1 MEVQQEIQQEMRK
14 DERAHSRPFEG
25 LPFIAGLLL
34 FLLLDPY
41 ITWAY
46 QSLMFFFVT
55 VPLLVIFWY
64 HQRILNVRNTV
75 LFLFFAAIL
84 LLAAACKRSNL
95 FGILAFF
102 LFAIIPFMT
111 RSFTK
116 STYRYFKLIYV
127 WVLLLG
133 FIVYLLVFLGVPIPH
148 AVIPPMNT
156 LKDYY
161 FDQYPLLVI
170 PHTFRITIESIY
182 ASFRFC
188 GPFEEPGVVGT
199 ISLLI
204 LLVEDFN
211 LRDKKNIVLL
221 VTGLLTFS
229 IFFYVAAFMFALYYM
244 VFNKKWK
251 WGIVVLI
258 CSAVFFGFTHKSPF
272 FKQLLWERLEWNS
285 EKKSIAGDA
294 RSGEE
299 MDAYYNKIKGTSM
312 FYFGTPDH
320 KLLTYF
326 SSNASYKNSVLTYGM
341 VACALYL
348 LCFSLLALLRI
359 GKRKE
364 LLLFVAVLVLTLYQR
379 PSFFSIN
386 YIFLFVMVIASHA
399 KVVYHRPVRII
410 RQRQSAKRIRL
421 ES

>member
-1 MEVQQEIQQEMRK
+1 METK
-14 DERAHSRPFEG
+14 TKPFEL
-25 LPFIAGLLL
+25 LPFLAGLLL

-41 ITWAY
+41 LTWPY
-46 QSLMFFFVT
+46 LSMMFFFVT
-55 VPLLVIFWY
+55 LPLLGIFWY
-64 HQRILNVRNTV
+64 HQRVLNVRNTV

-95 FGILAFF
+95 FGLLAFF
-102 LFAIIPFMT
+102 LFSIIPFMT

-116 STYRYFKLIYV
+116 TTYRYFKNIYV
-127 WVLLLG
+127 LVLFLG
-133 FIVYLLVFLGVPIPH
+133 LIVWILVFLKVPVPH
-148 AVIPPMNT
+148 VVIPPMNA

-161 FDQYPLLVI
+161 FDCYPLLVI

-182 ASFRFC
+182 SSFRFC

-211 LRDKKNIVLL
+211 LKDKKNIVLL
-221 VTGLLTFS
+221 LTGLLSFS
-229 IFFYVAAFMFALYYM
+229 IFFYVASFMFALYYM

-251 WGIVVLI
+251 WGIVVVF
-258 CSAVFFGFTHKSPF
+258 CAAVFFGFTKDSAF
-272 FKQLLWERLEWNS
+272 FKQLLWERLEWSS
-285 EKKSIAGDA
+285 EKKSIAGDD

-299 MDAYYNKIKGTSM
+299 MDAYFNKIKGTSIY
-312 FYFGTPDH
+312 YFGTPDH

-326 SSNASYKNSVLTYGM
+326 SSNASYKNSVLTYGILS
-341 VACALYL
+341 CALYL

-359 GKRKE
+359 GLRKE
-364 LLLFVAVLVLTLYQR
+364 WLLFVAVLVLTLYQR

-386 YIFLFVMVIASHA
+386 YIFLFVMVITTHA
-399 KVVYHRPVRII
+399 KRVYRRPVRLI
-410 RQRQSAKRIRL
+410 RQRQLAKQIKTK
-421 ES
+421 E

>member
-1 MEVQQEIQQEMRK
+1 MEKEFTK
-14 DERAHSRPFEG
+14 KTRPFEL
-25 LPFIAGLLL
+25 LPFISGLLL

-41 ITWAY
+41 MTWPY

-55 VPLLVIFWY
+55 VPLLGIFWY
-64 HQRILNVRNTV
+64 HQRVLNVRNTV
-75 LFLFFAAIL
+75 LFLSFAAIL

-95 FGILAFF
+95 FGMLAFF
-102 LFAIIPFMT
+102 LFSIIPFMS

-116 STYRYFKLIYV
+116 ATYRYFKNIYV
-127 WVLLLG
+127 LVLFIGLLVW
-133 FIVYLLVFLGVPIPH
+133 ILVFLKLPVPHGI
-148 AVIPPMNT
+148 IPPMNT

-161 FDQYPLLVI
+161 FDSYPLLVI
-170 PHTFRITIESIY
+170 PHTFHITIESIY

-211 LRDKKNIVLL
+211 LKDKKNIVLL
-221 VTGLLTFS
+221 LTGLLSFS
-229 IFFYVAAFMFALYYM
+229 IFFYVASFMFALYYM
-244 VFNKKWK
+244 VFNRKWK
-251 WGIVVLI
+251 WGIIVVL
-258 CSAVFFGFTHKSPF
+258 CSALFFGFTYKSPF

-285 EKKSIAGDA
+285 EKKSIAGDD

-299 MDAYYNKIKGTSM
+299 MDAYFNKIKGTSIY
-312 FYFGTPDH
+312 YFGTPDH

-326 SSNASYKNSVLTYGM
+326 SSNASYKNSVLTYGILS
-341 VACALYL
+341 CGLYL

-359 GKRKE
+359 GARKE
-364 LLLFVAVLVLTLYQR
+364 WLLFVAVLVLTLYQR

-386 YIFLFVMVIASHA
+386 YIFLFVMVIATHA
-399 KVVYHRPVRII
+399 KIVYHKPVRLL
-410 RQRQSAKRIRL
+410 RQRQSVKRRSS
-421 ES
+421 EV